1 MFCLFDSMSINEVKQ
16 EILVFPPVI
25 SVIKTAGS
33 GGARKP
39 PSVSKL
45 VFVNKMPF
53 TDGYFE
59 KEIFRTRNG
68 ESGNGNGER
77 GTENGER
84 VQTMKHLL
92 PVTVSTRKGL
102 QFCSRFC

>member
-1 MFCLFDSMSINEVKQ
+1 MFFLFYSLSINEVKQ

-33 GGARKP
+33 GGARKR

-53 TDGYFE
+53 LKGY
-59 KEIFRTRNG
+59 
-68 ESGNGNGER
+68 
-77 GTENGER
+77 
-84 VQTMKHLL
+84 L
-92 PVTVSTRKGL
+92 
-102 QFCSRFC
+102 

>member
-1 MFCLFDSMSINEVKQ
+1 MICLFASMSINEVKQ

-33 GGARKP
+33 GGARKR

-53 TDGYFE
+53 TDGYF
-59 KEIFRTRNG
+59 
-68 ESGNGNGER
+68 
-77 GTENGER
+77 
-84 VQTMKHLL
+84 
-92 PVTVSTRKGL
+92 
-102 QFCSRFC
+102 